1 MNGFVEVPNRNRRF
15 AYTFEDQILTVY
27 SANSLPLTSAT
38 DLGITSSNKFL
49 VATNT
54 EKSTLV
60 VFFVDH
66 FPFDD
71 GDAIIW
77 TSTTLKVYYYID
89 GIHEDRRFSFDRLCF
104 AFDELNHFFNINA
117 GMKRHITE
125 NRTQT
130 IETLPYEETQK
141 EFSFVCN
148 EKSIGGEIG
157 IVQVLRWNSTIPL
170 ELHNQLAFTFES
182 TVNID
187 FLLNLYAVEKRL
199 FCLLCYRRNI
209 RIDKVELYGYSENN
223 LRCTIGIFHSL
234 YSDCSYTEDR
244 KTLEKTVKFHCLESK
259 LSELVQAIADEKVYT
274 EHIPETKQDGSRITV
289 ARTILITAAFE
300 WTFTQ
305 TYGSPPLSA
314 YRQEVKADIL
324 EKLDVLPEEK
334 SYNSKKKSEVKLYHK
349 IVSNVDRNLSE
360 KIQYAL
366 KDCANILEPFMRR
379 LYAINGMEV
388 APFAQI
394 ADDLQYQRNAYA
406 HGQIDRELKENIVLD
421 VIILEWL
428 NYCMLFKCIGY
439 DEIDIFNAINQI
451 FTRGFIDK
459 TKEVNPE

>member
-1 MNGFVEVPNRNRRF
+1 MNGFVEVPSRNRRF
-15 AYTFEDQILTVY
+15 AYTFEDRRLTVY
-27 SANSLPLTSAT
+27 SANSLPLTTAT
-38 DLGITSSNKFL
+38 DLGITSSNKYL
-49 VATNT
+49 IATNT

-66 FPFDD
+66 LPFDE
-71 GDAIIW
+71 GSTIIW

-89 GIHEDRRFSFDRLCF
+89 GIHEERKFSFDRLCF
-104 AFDELNHFFNINA
+104 DFDELNHFFDINA
-117 GMKRHITE
+117 GIKRHISE
-125 NRTQT
+125 NQTQT
-130 IETLPYEETQK
+130 IETLPYEETKK
-141 EFSFVCN
+141 EFSFICN
-148 EKSIGGEIG
+148 EKSIAGELG

-170 ELHNQLAFTFES
+170 ELNNQLALTFEQTS
-182 TVNID
+182 SMN
-187 FLLNLYAVEKRL
+187 FLLNLYAIVKRL

-209 RIDKVELYGYSENN
+209 SIDKVELYGNN
-223 LRCTIGIFHSL
+223 EDNSRCIIGIFHPL

-244 KTLEKTVKFHCLESK
+244 KTLEKTVKFHCLASK
-259 LSELVQAIADEKVYT
+259 LSELIQAIADEKVYT
-274 EHIPETKQDGSRITV
+274 EHIPETKHDGSRITV

-305 TYGSPPLSA
+305 TYGSPPLSD

-324 EKLDVLPEEK
+324 AKLEVLPEEK
-334 SYNSKKKSEVKLYHK
+334 SYNSKKKGEVKLYHK

-366 KDCANILEPFMRR
+366 KDCESILRLFMKR

-406 HGQIDRELKENIVLD
+406 HGQIDRKLKENIILD

-428 NYCMLFKCIGY
+428 NYCMLFKYIGY

-451 FTRGFIDK
+451 FTRGFMDK

>member
-1 MNGFVEVPNRNRRF
+1 M
-15 AYTFEDQILTVY
+15 
-27 SANSLPLTSAT
+27 
-38 DLGITSSNKFL
+38 
-49 VATNT
+49 
-54 EKSTLV
+54 
-60 VFFVDH
+60 
-66 FPFDD
+66 
-71 GDAIIW
+71 
-77 TSTTLKVYYYID
+77 
-89 GIHEDRRFSFDRLCF
+89 
-104 AFDELNHFFNINA
+104 
-117 GMKRHITE
+117 
-125 NRTQT
+125 
-130 IETLPYEETQK
+130 
-141 EFSFVCN
+141 
-148 EKSIGGEIG
+148 
-157 IVQVLRWNSTIPL
+157 
-170 ELHNQLAFTFES
+170 
-182 TVNID
+182 
-187 FLLNLYAVEKRL
+187 
-199 FCLLCYRRNI
+199 
-209 RIDKVELYGYSENN
+209 
-223 LRCTIGIFHSL
+223 
-234 YSDCSYTEDR
+234 
-244 KTLEKTVKFHCLESK
+244 EKTVKFYCLESK
-259 LSELVQAIADEKVYT
+259 LSELVQAIANEKVYT
-274 EHIPETKQDGSRITV
+274 EHIPETKKDGSRITV

-314 YRQEVKADIL
+314 YRQEVKADVL

-428 NYCMLFKCIGY
+428 NYCMLFKHIGY

-451 FTRGFIDK
+451 FTRGFMDK